1 MIASEKSFDLKK
13 ALLPV
18 MVALSSVTVVVITI
32 LPVSFAQA
40 VLQPG
45 QDAPSFALKDTVG
58 NVYHLDDKT
67 SDPVL
72 LLFAKPGDRHTTA
85 ALKALNN
92 MFEKHPVLKQ
102 GLKRWVIISGSDAAR
117 QVEPIIVI
125 AGGMWPILLDVKND
139 AYRAYRIIATPTVV
153 VVGSN
158 RRIEA
163 INPGYDLGMEDTIRK
178 ALARVLSVSLPEGV
192 LKESSKPNMILQMG
206 RRMAARGLWERA
218 AEYYAKAMEQEPL
231 SLDAQIELAE
241 IYLELQRVEEA
252 LKILNQISAD
262 SAGAARVKPL
272 LKRAQAMKE
281 SCSETP
287 KPPKVTR

>member
-1 MIASEKSFDLKK
+1 MIDYGKSLALKK
-13 ALLPV
+13 GLLPV
-18 MVALSSVTVVVITI
+18 MAAMSSVTVVLITI

-45 QDAPSFALKDTVG
+45 QDAPLFDSVDNVG

-85 ALKALNN
+85 AVKALNN

-102 GLKRWVIISGSDAAR
+102 DLKRWIILSGSDAAR
-117 QVEPIIVI
+117 HVEPVNAA
-125 AGGMWPILLDVKND
+125 AGGMWPILLDMQNE

-153 VVGSN
+153 VVGRD
-158 RRIEA
+158 RRIDA

-192 LKESSKPNMILQMG
+192 LKEPSKPNMMLQMG

-218 AEYYAKAMEQEPL
+218 AYYYGKAMEQESL
-231 SLDAQIELAE
+231 SVDAQIELAE
-241 IYLELQRVEEA
+241 IYLELQCVEES

-262 SAGAARVKPL
+262 PSGAARVKPV
-272 LKRAQAMKE
+272 LKRARALKGRR
-281 SCSETP
+281 SETP